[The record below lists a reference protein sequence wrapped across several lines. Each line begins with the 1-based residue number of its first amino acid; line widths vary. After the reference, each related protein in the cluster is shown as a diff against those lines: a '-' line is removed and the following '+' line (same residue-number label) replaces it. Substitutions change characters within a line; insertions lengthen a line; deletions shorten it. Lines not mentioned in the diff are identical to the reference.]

1 MTEEQGP
8 DEGTEGAEVQPAPLG
23 LPEPRRYPSTIGG
36 SFYIAVLLIALL
48 GIALVGIGVD
58 WRIGIRVLAVALY
71 TDGLMRAIL
80 RDRDAGMLAVRK
92 RWLDATVM
100 FVVATVLLVL
110 SVAIPDQ
117 RV

>member
-1 MTEEQGP
+1 MTEEQEP
-8 DEGTEGAEVQPAPLG
+8 EAPPAPPVA
-23 LPEPRRYPSTIGG
+23 PEPRRYPSTIGG
-36 SFYIAVLLIALL
+36 SFYLGVLLIALL
-48 GIALVGIGVD
+48 GIGLVGIGVD

-100 FVVATVLLVL
+100 FVVATILLVL
-110 SVAIPDQ
+110 SVAIPEQ
-117 RV
+117 PV